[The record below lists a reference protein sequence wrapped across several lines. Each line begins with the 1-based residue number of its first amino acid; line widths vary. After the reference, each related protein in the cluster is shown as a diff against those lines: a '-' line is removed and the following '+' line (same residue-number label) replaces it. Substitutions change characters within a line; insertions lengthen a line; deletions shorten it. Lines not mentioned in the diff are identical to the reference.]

1 MKKRFKVRFTD
12 PQSFYKGF
20 DDGSCIGGHYGDP
33 ISITLHLN
41 KAEMSTLMVY
51 RSQSEDLGIVLYNFI
66 NNGASEWHRRQLLHY
81 FKAIPDN
88 FTLEMY
94 IP

>member
-12 PQSFYKGF
+12 PQSFYKEF
-20 DDGSCIGGHYGDP
+20 DDGSCIGGQYGDP

-51 RSQSEDLGIVLYNFI
+51 RSQCEDLGIVLYNFI

>member
-12 PQSFYKGF
+12 PQSFYKEF
-20 DDGSCIGGHYGDP
+20 DDGSCIGGQYGDP

-51 RSQSEDLGIVLYNFI
+51 RSQCEDLGIVLYNFI

-88 FTLEMY
+88 FTLEMSL
-94 IP
+94 

>member
-12 PQSFYKGF
+12 PQSFYKEF
-20 DDGSCIGGHYGDP
+20 DDGSCIGGQYGDP

-51 RSQSEDLGIVLYNFI
+51 RSQCEDLGIVLYNFI
-66 NNGASEWHRRQLLHY
+66 NNGASGWHRRQLLHY

-88 FTLEMY
+88 FTLEMSL
-94 IP
+94 

>member
-12 PQSFYKGF
+12 PQSFYKEF
-20 DDGSCIGGHYGDP
+20 DDGSCIGGQYGDP

-51 RSQSEDLGIVLYNFI
+51 RSQCEDLGIVLYNFI
-66 NNGASEWHRRQLLHY
+66 NNGASEWHRRQLLHH
-81 FKAIPDN
+81 FKVIPGN
-88 FTLEMY
+88 FSMY
-94 IP
+94 IL

>member
-12 PQSFYKGF
+12 PQSFYKEF
-20 DDGSCIGGHYGDP
+20 DDGSCIGGQYGDP

-51 RSQSEDLGIVLYNFI
+51 RSQCEDLGIVLYNFI
-66 NNGASEWHRRQLLHY
+66 NNGASEWHRRQFLHY

-88 FTLEMY
+88 FTLEMSL
-94 IP
+94 

>member
-12 PQSFYKGF
+12 PQSFYKEF
-20 DDGSCIGGHYGDP
+20 DDGSCIGGQYGNP

-51 RSQSEDLGIVLYNFI
+51 RSQCEDLGIVLYNFI

-88 FTLEMY
+88 FTLEMSL
-94 IP
+94 